1 MRVLFVSRW
10 FPYPPIHGSKQ
21 RVYHLLRALAEQHEV
36 SLLSFAD
43 HPSIEPDAPEIRSL
57 CAAIETVP
65 WRPYRPRSARA
76 LLGLLASTPRSIAD
90 TYSAEMAERVQR
102 TCARGDHAVVVA
114 SQLTGAS
121 YHAGFAGLPA
131 VFDEVELGVYRDHV
145 RRATQ
150 LTSRGRHALTWMKLR
165 TYLGRVLR
173 DIDACTVVSTEEA
186 TLLRRVV
193 PSAPP
198 IEIVPNGTSVP
209 PAVTPV
215 SQRSGDTLVFAGALT
230 YAANAD
236 GVRWF
241 LETAYPAIKAR
252 RPSTSLTVTG
262 ETGGAVLL
270 GDGVLQTGHVPD
282 ARPLVA
288 GATVSIAPLRW
299 GGGTRLKILEAM
311 ALGTPVVA
319 TTKAAEGLAVVHGEH
334 LVIADEPGDFAQRV
348 LQLLADADL
357 RQRLADNARRL
368 VVERYEWHGIGR
380 QFARLVEDV
389 ARAGHRSAP

>member
-21 RVYHLLRALAEQHEV
+21 RVYHLLRGLAERHEV

-43 HPSIEPDAPEIRSL
+43 HPSIEPDASEVRSL
-57 CAAIETVP
+57 CAHIETVP
-65 WRPYRPRSARA
+65 WRAYRPRSAGA

-90 TYSAEMAERVQR
+90 TYSADMAKRVQR
-102 TCARGDHAVVVA
+102 SCAAGDHAVIVA
-114 SQLTGAS
+114 SQLSSAS

-131 VFDEVELGVYRDHV
+131 VFDEVELGIYRD
-145 RRATQ
+145 RARGAGR
-150 LTSRGRHALTWMKLR
+150 LISRGRHALTWMKLR
-165 TYLGRVLR
+165 TYLARVLR

-186 TLLRRVV
+186 TLLRQAV
-193 PSAPP
+193 PASPP
-198 IEIVPNGTSVP
+198 IEIVPNGTTVP
-209 PAVTPV
+209 AEVADA
-215 SQRSGDTLVFAGALT
+215 SQRARDTLVFAGAIT

-236 GVRWF
+236 GIRWF
-241 LETAYPAIKAR
+241 LESVYPVIKAQ

-262 ETGGAVLL
+262 ETGGQTLL
-270 GDGVLQTGHVPD
+270 GDGVVQTDHVPD
-282 ARPLVA
+282 ARTFVA
-288 GATVSIAPLRW
+288 GSTVSIAPLRV

-319 TTKAAEGLAVVHGEH
+319 TTKAAEGLAVKHAEH
-334 LVIADEPGDFAQRV
+334 LLIADEPQRFAHCV
-348 LQLLADADL
+348 LQLFGDADL

-368 VVERYEWHGIGR
+368 VGERYEWGGIGR

-389 ARAGHRSAP
+389 ARAGRAGR